1 MEKKVRNLNFNR
13 VSKIGQNA
21 KLLLEQVR
29 ESGIEGNKSEI

>member
-13 VSKIGQNA
+13 VSKIRQNA